1 MKKQV
6 RAVYSGRVQGV
17 GFRFTAQSIAGALKI
32 TGWVK
37 NLSDGTVEILAQG
50 EEEALKD
57 YLGRI
62 QNYFHNYIQDINT
75 SWQEANNNFKDFGVK
90 F

>member
-6 RAVYSGRVQGV
+6 RVVYSGRVQGV
-17 GFRFTAQSIAGALKI
+17 GFRFTAQSIAGALNI

-37 NLSDGTVEILAQG
+37 NLSDGRVEILAEG

-57 YLGRI
+57 YLSRI
-62 QNYFHNYIQDINT
+62 QKYFHNYIQDININ
-75 SWQEANNNFKDFGVK
+75 WQEANNNFKDFGVK